1 MANHRK
7 PSQFHQSSNPSS
19 QNKVPCRPSPRQ
31 RNRANAFSGGVGRRR
46 FLQASA
52 AAVSGIALSNCRQN
66 LATNSDSSTESA
78 AASGDAN
85 TLHIYT
91 WADYTTEELIS
102 QFTEKTGI
110 DVVVDIYG
118 DNETMLARLQ
128 AGGGDAYS
136 IIYPSD
142 YMVQEMVDLGMLM
155 ELDASRLQGMDN
167 LNEKWQ
173 SPVYDPNNAHSVP
186 FSWGTTGLI
195 HNKEILETEPQDWDY
210 LWENSDQLSNRL
222 TLLDDMRET
231 IGAALKSL
239 GYSYNSTDPSEIEAA
254 YERLVDL
261 KPYLS
266 NFMSYGFE
274 DQILGGDLIVVMG
287 YSSDGI
293 EVMVEDENLDYVVPK
308 SGSSLWTDTLAI
320 PKSAPNVDAAYEW
333 INFMLEPEVTR
344 AGVQDLYFSTPNKAA
359 YELLPDELKN
369 NTRLY
374 PPEEVL
380 ANCEGI
386 APVGDA
392 TELYEQYWTELT
404 SA

>member
-1 MANHRK
+1 MNRK
-7 PSQFHQSSNPSS
+7 SSPSRHFSSSNAN
-19 QNKVPCRPSPRQ
+19 QAFRLNPRQ
-31 RNRANAFSGGVGRRR
+31 RSLIQPSIGRLGRRR

-52 AAVSGIALSNCRQN
+52 AAVSGVVLSNCRQN
-66 LATNSDSSTESA
+66 LATSSAGSD
-78 AASGDAN
+78 AASPAANTDSN

-91 WADYTTEELIS
+91 WADYTTDELVQ

-110 DVVVDIYG
+110 NVVIDIYG

-142 YMVQEMVDLGMLM
+142 YMVQEMIGLDMLM
-155 ELDASRLQGMDN
+155 EIDKSRLQGMDN

-173 SPVYDPNNAHSVP
+173 SPTYDPNNAHSVP

-195 HNKEILETEPQDWDY
+195 YNKGMLETNPQDWDY
-210 LWENSDQLSNRL
+210 LWENAEQLSNRL
-222 TLLDDMRET
+222 TLLNDMRET
-231 IGAALKSL
+231 MGAVLKSL
-239 GYSYNSTDPSEIEAA
+239 GYSYNSTDPAELEAA
-254 YERLVDL
+254 YERLVEL
-261 KPYLS
+261 KPYIS

-274 DQILGGDLIVVMG
+274 EQILGGDLIVVMG

-293 EVMVEDENLDYVVPK
+293 EVMVEDDNLDYVVPQ

-320 PKSAPNVDAAYEW
+320 PKTAPNVDAAYEW
-333 INFMLEPEVTR
+333 INFMLQPEVTR
-344 AGVQDLYFSTPNKAA
+344 KGVEDLYFSTPNTAA
-359 YELLPDELKN
+359 FELLPDNLKN

-380 ANCEGI
+380 AKCEGI
-386 APVGDA
+386 APVGDTTA
-392 TELYEQYWTELT
+392 LYEQYWTELT
-404 SA
+404 SV